1 MQSNEQPPISRLSE
15 KSNLREQLF
24 FDDEKSKVWW
34 LIAVSLPVMVSFGA
48 LTIAKVEQIRRL
60 NTPLPSAP
68 VPTSINAVGRL
79 EPRGEVIKLSAPA
92 GLQGSSRIEQVYAK
106 EGERVQRGQVIAI
119 LDNFT
124 SSQAAVEEARAKLQE
139 SRANL
144 ANVKA
149 GSPRDIQAQ
158 KAVIGRLQAQ
168 LAGERD
174 AQQAT
179 IARITAQ
186 LNGERIALQATINR
200 IQAEI
205 EGQKDALIASVARVR
220 AEQRNAQVDAQ
231 RYEMLYKE
239 GAISQQER
247 DRRRLSLETSNSSL
261 AEIKA
266 NQKQVIATLRQQL
279 AEARANQL
287 KTVAT
292 LQQQLIEARVTRD
305 KTVATVQRQIDEER
319 ARFNRIQEVRPI
331 DIQIAQAQV
340 GNAIAS
346 LRRAEAQLSLSY
358 IKAPISGEIL
368 KIHTKAG
375 ESMSQY
381 GIAEMGRT
389 DQMVV
394 VAEVPEDS
402 IGKVR
407 LGQQVTIASENG
419 AFDGELQG
427 TVSEIGRKIGKKDVL
442 NTDPAAD
449 IDARVVEVKIALPPQ
464 DTKRVANLTNAKV
477 VVEINI

>member
-24 FDDEKSKVWW
+24 FEDEKSKVWW
-34 LIAVSLPVMVSFGA
+34 LIAVSLPVVVSFGA
-48 LTIAKVEQIRRL
+48 LTIAKVEQIKQA
-60 NTPLPSAP
+60 NTPVPSAP

-79 EPRGEVIKLSAPA
+79 EPQGEVIKLSAPA
-92 GLQGSSRIEQVYAK
+92 GLQSSSRIEQVYVK

-119 LDNFT
+119 MDNF
-124 SSQAAVEEARAKLQE
+124 SGSQAAVEEARAKLQE
-139 SRANL
+139 ARANL

-149 GSPRDIQAQ
+149 GSPRDLQAQ
-158 KAVIGRLQAQ
+158 RAVIGRLQAQ
-168 LAGERD
+168 LAGERA

-186 LNGERIALQATINR
+186 LNGEKIALQATINR

-247 DRRRLSLETSNSSL
+247 DRRRLSLSTSNSSL
-261 AEIKA
+261 AEVKA

-305 KTVATVQRQIDEER
+305 KTVATLQRQIDEER
-319 ARFNRIQEVRPI
+319 AKYNRIQEGRPI
-331 DIQIAQAQV
+331 DVQIAQAQV

-346 LRRAEAQLSLSY
+346 LRKAEAQLSLSY
-358 IKAPISGEIL
+358 IKAPIAGEIL

-389 DQMVV
+389 DRMVV

-407 LGQQVTIASENG
+407 LGQQVMVTSDNG

-427 TVSEIGRKIGKKDVL
+427 TVAEIGRKIGKKDVL

-449 IDARVVEVKIALPPQ
+449 IDARVVEVKITLSPQ